1 MVLGFILYEAVDI
14 VYNVGKLTVNGG
26 KYVYN
31 WYYDIN
37 ELNEI
42 ENNKDEQIKDLI
54 KRIEYLENKL
64 ENR

>member
-14 VYNVGKLTVNGG
+14 VYTVGKLTVNGG

-31 WYYDIN
+31 WYYDID

>member
-14 VYNVGKLTVNGG
+14 VYTVGKLTVNGG

-31 WYYDIN
+31 WYYDID
-37 ELNEI
+37 ESNEI

-64 ENR
+64 EDR

>member
-14 VYNVGKLTVNGG
+14 VYTVGKLTLNGG

-31 WYYDIN
+31 WYYDID

-42 ENNKDEQIKDLI
+42 ENNKDKQIKDLI

-64 ENR
+64 QDR

>member
-14 VYNVGKLTVNGG
+14 VYTVGKLTINGG

-31 WYYDIN
+31 WYYDID

-64 ENR
+64 EDR

>member
-14 VYNVGKLTVNGG
+14 VYSVGKLTVNGG

-31 WYYDIN
+31 WYYDID

-42 ENNKDEQIKDLI
+42 ENNKDQQMKNLI

-64 ENR
+64 EDR

>member
-1 MVLGFILYEAVDI
+1 MVLGFILYEAADI

-31 WYYDIN
+31 WYYDID
-37 ELNEI
+37 ELNQI
-42 ENNKDEQIKDLI
+42 EHNKDEQIKDLI

-64 ENR
+64 EDR

>member
-31 WYYDIN
+31 WYYDID
-37 ELNEI
+37 ELNQI

-64 ENR
+64 EDR

>member
-14 VYNVGKLTVNGG
+14 VYTVGKLTVNGG

-31 WYYDIN
+31 WYYDID

-64 ENR
+64 EDR

>member
-14 VYNVGKLTVNGG
+14 VYSVGKLTVNGG

-31 WYYDIN
+31 WYYDID

-42 ENNKDEQIKDLI
+42 ENNKDQQIKNLI

-64 ENR
+64 EDR

>member
-14 VYNVGKLTVNGG
+14 VYTVGKLTVNGG

-31 WYYDIN
+31 WYYDID

-64 ENR
+64 QDR

>member
-14 VYNVGKLTVNGG
+14 VYTVGKLTINGG

-31 WYYDIN
+31 WYYDID

-64 ENR
+64 QDR